1 MPKNASCLLSDLL
14 TTVAIIIDSYGR
26 QVPIYFS
33 MSQDICNEII
43 TDNEWVWQMLLN
55 LLTNACKHTDEG
67 SVHVNVSVCSEYPAG
82 RKRERASLAGAETGG
97 TTEPSPG
104 RSRSNSSSH
113 ASDQQ
118 QLLFQIVDS
127 GVGVDAAKH
136 DSLFEVFSQAQSGQS
151 AGTGLGLFS
160 VYSRCSRLGGACGVI
175 SPNNYPVGGGE
186 GSTFW
191 FTVPYLPAASHK
203 WVEAADFSRY
213 PTPHVL
219 CDSCQAGGMVVM
231 GIDVTWD
238 RKERDSDERES
249 SATQSTTAQAGGDA
263 AGGGDAD
270 TKACL
275 PYTAFVVDDVQ
286 SIRKLL
292 KRTLLGLGF
301 TRVELFE
308 NGKRAL
314 DAMKKEVVDVVFMDI
329 QVGGASICAVLLGLR
344 MQYMHAQANSVQMIQ
359 HCSSI

>member
-1 MPKNASCLLSDLL
+1 MPKDASCLLSDLL

-97 TTEPSPG
+97 TADPSPG
-104 RSRSNSSSH
+104 RSNSSSRH

-175 SPNNYPVGGGE
+175 SPNRYPVGGGE

-191 FTVPYLPAASHK
+191 FTVPYLPAGRLA
-203 WVEAADFSRY
+203 
-213 PTPHVL
+213 
-219 CDSCQAGGMVVM
+219 
-231 GIDVTWD
+231 
-238 RKERDSDERES
+238 
-249 SATQSTTAQAGGDA
+249 
-263 AGGGDAD
+263 
-270 TKACL
+270 
-275 PYTAFVVDDVQ
+275 
-286 SIRKLL
+286 
-292 KRTLLGLGF
+292 
-301 TRVELFE
+301 
-308 NGKRAL
+308 
-314 DAMKKEVVDVVFMDI
+314 
-329 QVGGASICAVLLGLR
+329 QVGGGGRLLSLPHLPCALRQLSGWRHGGDGDRRHLGQKGAR
-344 MQYMHAQANSVQMIQ
+344 
-359 HCSSI
+359 